1 MVLLF
6 ELKVINSEIQPTIS
20 IVFIFMEIN
29 IRQKM
34 NRRFRIVYYSLMAVL
49 LLIFS
54 YNVFLFVSIV
64 FEMPDMGVSILRL
77 PWE

>member
-6 ELKVINSEIQPTIS
+6 ELKVINSEIQPPIS